1 MALGK
6 VSGHTIQWISAVNTL
21 EAEGPSAPG
30 ALSTLIVSYALIF
43 RKRSAPA
50 PGFSPD
56 LGTHARSPRV
66 QLASPGP
73 RLLGPGSSR
82 SRQQRAASASQLQ
95 APGQRDT
102 RSLPPRELGGEDRD
116 APHRPPHLHLP
127 VPSGCAGNEIVR
139 RAPRGWEGGWSF
151 APGSS
156 RCCLRN
162 SAPQQQPWHLH
173 GSPQP
178 RRRALAP
185 APPWR
190 ASSHWDDVKL
200 QRLPSL
206 WGWASHSL
214 CDRHAR
220 GPIKGKIAAL
230 GENVAD

>member
-30 ALSTLIVSYALIF
+30 APSTLIVSYALMF

-50 PGFSPD
+50 PRFSPD

-73 RLLGPGSSR
+73 RPLGPGSSR

-95 APGQRDT
+95 APGQRDP
-102 RSLPPRELGGEDRD
+102 RPPPPRELAWEDRD
-116 APHRPPHLHLP
+116 APHRTSTYLSRQGVQGTKEFAEHLAGEEGAGASLR
-127 VPSGCAGNEIVR
+127 VPLAAAWGTRLRSSSHDTFTA
-139 RAPRGWEGGWSF
+139 APNRGGE
-151 APGSS
+151 
-156 RCCLRN
+156 R
-162 SAPQQQPWHLH
+162 
-173 GSPQP
+173 SP
-178 RRRALAP
+178 P

-206 WGWASHSL
+206 WGWAPPSPF
-214 CDRHAR
+214 DRHAR
-220 GPIKGKIAAL
+220 GPIKSKIAAL
-230 GENVAD
+230 GGNVAD